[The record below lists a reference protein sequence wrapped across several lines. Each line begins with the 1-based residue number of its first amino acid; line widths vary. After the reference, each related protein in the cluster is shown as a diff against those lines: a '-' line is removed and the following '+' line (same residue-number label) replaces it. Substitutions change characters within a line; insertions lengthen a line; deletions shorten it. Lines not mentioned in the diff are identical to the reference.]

1 MAKVDVNKHAEL
13 VKLMKGFDVVANA
26 VYYETVLQVTRSA
39 IEAKVHVVD
48 LGGFFYG
55 TMKQMELDGELKKSG
70 ITLLHGCG
78 SSPGFT
84 NVLARYAANK
94 LDRVDE
100 IHIMGGGPVPA
111 PGSPPPKGSRCT
123 VRAIVDELTY
133 DHVIYA
139 DGEFKKLPNIT
150 GRQEVRFSDPVGLQT
165 LYYCLHSEPCTLSK
179 YIKGVKV
186 VDVKGEFDDEIV
198 SKVSTL

>member
-1 MAKVDVNKHAEL
+1 MKILVLGGAGIVGKAVTKDLVSQPDVSKVTIGDLNVKQGEEYLKLLGSPKASMAKVDVKNHAEL

-78 SSPGFT
+78 SRPGFT

-94 LDRVDE
+94 
-100 IHIMGGGPVPA
+100 
-111 PGSPPPKGSRCT
+111 
-123 VRAIVDELTY
+123 
-133 DHVIYA
+133 
-139 DGEFKKLPNIT
+139 
-150 GRQEVRFSDPVGLQT
+150 
-165 LYYCLHSEPCTLSK
+165 
-179 YIKGVKV
+179 
-186 VDVKGEFDDEIV
+186 
-198 SKVSTL
+198 